1 MSAADR
7 CQDRLYPP
15 RWRVKIDPFA
25 VVEEQL
31 GSVDIW
37 ASSVLTIMF
46 SGDEPNVR
54 ASRRFG
60 AFMYGNGF
68 GASDAVKLY
77 MACLWPMRPKQII
90 QGLRMYGKIRI
101 KSME

>member
-1 MSAADR
+1 MRWWKKSWAAS
-7 CQDRLYPP
+7 
-15 RWRVKIDPFA
+15 IF
-25 VVEEQL
+25 
-31 GSVDIW
+31 GSW
-37 ASSVLTIMF
+37 LF

-54 ASRRFG
+54 TSRRFG